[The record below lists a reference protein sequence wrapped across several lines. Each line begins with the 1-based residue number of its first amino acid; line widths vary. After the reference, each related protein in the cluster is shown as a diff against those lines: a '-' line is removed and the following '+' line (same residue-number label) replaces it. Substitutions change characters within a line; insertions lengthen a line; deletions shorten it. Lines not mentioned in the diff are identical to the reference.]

1 LRQVKAAVTSA
12 VQGDRVGLP
21 RQEKQAMAIKFG
33 RPIEMRD
40 APRREPAVSTA
51 SLDLVIRP
59 RRNRKAEW
67 ARRLVR
73 ENVLTT
79 DDLIW
84 PLFVVDGHNKR
95 AAVSSMPGVER
106 LSVDQAVREAERAA
120 KLNIPCIALFPYTD
134 PSLRDEQGS
143 EATNADNLVCKSVRA
158 IKKQFPDLGILC
170 DVALDPFTSH
180 GHDGLIEDGRILN
193 DETVAVLV
201 RQALV
206 QAQAGCDIIAPSD
219 MMDGRVGAIRGG
231 LDAAGFMDVQ
241 IMSYAAK
248 YASAFYGPFRDA
260 IGSAKTLTG
269 DKRTYQMDSGNS
281 DEALREVE
289 LDIAEGADMVMV
301 KPGMP
306 YLDVVRRV
314 KDSFGMPT
322 FVYQV
327 SGEYAMIAAAAGN
340 GWIDGERAMMESLLG
355 FKRAGADGILT
366 YFAAKAAEKLKME
379 ARGA

>member
-1 LRQVKAAVTSA
+1 
-12 VQGDRVGLP
+12 
-21 RQEKQAMAIKFG
+21 MAIKYG
-33 RPIEMRD
+33 HPIELREVSRRD
-40 APRREPAVSTA
+40 GEAASPA
-51 SLDLVIRP
+51 LDLTVRP

-67 ARRLVR
+67 ARRMVR

-84 PLFVVDGHNKR
+84 PLFLIDGNNKR
-95 AAVSSMPGVER
+95 EQIASMPGVDR
-106 LSVDQAVREAERAA
+106 LSVDQAVREAERAM
-120 KLNIPCIALFPYTD
+120 KLTIPCIALFPYTD
-134 PSLRDEQGS
+134 PSLRDEEGS
-143 EATNADNLVCKSVRA
+143 EATNPNNLVCQAVRA
-158 IKKQFPDLGILC
+158 IKKEFPEIGILC

-180 GHDGLIEDGRILN
+180 GHDGLISDGKILN

-206 QAQAGCDIIAPSD
+206 QAEAGCDIIAPSD
-219 MMDGRVGAIRGG
+219 MMDGRVAAIREG
-231 LDAAGFMDVQ
+231 LDRSGLLDVQ
-241 IMSYAAK
+241 IMAYAAK

-269 DKRTYQMDSGNS
+269 DKRTYQMDSANT

-314 KDSFGMPT
+314 KDTFAMPT
-322 FVYQV
+322 FAYQV
-327 SGEYAMIAAAAGN
+327 SGEYAMIAAAANN
-340 GWIDGERAMMESLLG
+340 GWLDGERAMMESLLA
-355 FKRAGADGILT
+355 FKRAGADGVLS
-366 YFAAKAAEKLKME
+366 YFAPKAAEKLR
-379 ARGA
+379 AQG

>member
-1 LRQVKAAVTSA
+1 
-12 VQGDRVGLP
+12 
-21 RQEKQAMAIKFG
+21 MAIKFG

-40 APRREPAVSTA
+40 APRRETALAAPA
-51 SLDLVIRP
+51 LDLVVRP

-84 PLFVVDGHNKR
+84 PLFVVDGHNAR
-95 AAVSSMPGVER
+95 APVSSMPGVER
-106 LSVDQAVREAERAA
+106 LSVDQAVRDAERAM
-120 KLNIPCIALFPYTD
+120 KLNIPCIALFPYTE
-134 PSLRDEQGS
+134 PSLRDEHGS
-143 EATNADNLVCKSVRA
+143 EAVNPDNLVCKSVRA
-158 IKKQFPDLGILC
+158 IKKEFPELGVLC

-206 QAQAGCDIIAPSD
+206 QAEAGCDIIAPSD
-219 MMDGRVGAIRGG
+219 MMDGRVGAIRKG
-231 LDAAGFMDVQ
+231 LDASGFLDVQ
-241 IMSYAAK
+241 IMAYAAK

-269 DKRTYQMDSGNS
+269 DKRTYQMDNANS

-314 KDSFGMPT
+314 KDTFAMPT

-327 SGEYAMIAAAAGN
+327 SGEYAMIAAAAGH
-340 GWIDGERAMMESLLG
+340 GWIDGERAMMESLLA

-366 YFAAKAAEKLKME
+366 YFAAQAAEKLK
-379 ARGA
+379 AQG

>member
-1 LRQVKAAVTSA
+1 MNS
-12 VQGDRVGLP
+12 
-21 RQEKQAMAIKFG
+21 MAIKFG
-33 RPIEMRD
+33 RPIE
-40 APRREPAVSTA
+40 AREVARQPATSQSPA
-51 SLDLVIRP
+51 LDLTLRP

-84 PLFVVDGHNKR
+84 PLFVVDGHNAR
-95 AAVSSMPGVER
+95 APVTSMPGVER
-106 LSVDQAVREAERAA
+106 LSVDQAVRDAERAMR
-120 KLNIPCIALFPYTD
+120 LNIPCIALFPYTES
-134 PSLRDEQGS
+134 SLRDAQGS
-143 EATNADNLVCKSVRA
+143 EAVNPDNLVCKTVRA
-158 IKKQFPDLGILC
+158 VKKEFPDLGILC

-206 QAQAGCDIIAPSD
+206 QAEAGCDVIAPSD
-219 MMDGRVGAIRGG
+219 MMDGRVGAIREG
-231 LDAAGFMDVQ
+231 LDQAGFLDVQ
-241 IMSYAAK
+241 IMAYAAK

-269 DKRTYQMDSGNS
+269 DKRTYQMDSANS

-306 YLDVVRRV
+306 YLDVLRRV
-314 KDSFGMPT
+314 KDTFAMPT
-322 FVYQV
+322 FAYQV
-327 SGEYAMIAAAAGN
+327 SGEYAMIAAAANN
-340 GWIDGERAMMESLLG
+340 GWIDGERAMMESLLA

-366 YFAAKAAEKLKME
+366 YFAAQAAERVQRH
-379 ARGA
+379 A